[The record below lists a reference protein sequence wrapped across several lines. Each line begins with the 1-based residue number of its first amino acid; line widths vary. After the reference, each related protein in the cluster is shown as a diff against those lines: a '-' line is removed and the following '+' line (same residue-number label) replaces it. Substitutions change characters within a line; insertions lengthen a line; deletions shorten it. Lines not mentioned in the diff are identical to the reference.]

1 MFLNRMNNL
10 TGTLAFRLTAWY
22 AVIFTLCS
30 LLALSVFYYK
40 ISVITLTE
48 TDNELVEEID
58 EFALIV
64 RDGGAEHVKKYMR
77 AEVESEE
84 EDVFFRLLS
93 LDGQVLAM
101 NTKPFCNQ
109 VKLSGR
115 VLETLRLQAKPVFE
129 TITLPDYPYS
139 VRSVSGLISPE
150 LILHVGISLEQNE
163 KYLKVFKRLLLNLIF
178 PLFFISAVIGWFLAR
193 QALKGVEEV
202 TQTAMDISKGDYDKR
217 VQVKKRLLEINRL
230 ANTFNAMLDR
240 IQALIKGMGEITDN
254 VAHDLRSPLTRIR
267 GIAEMTLVGKSTVSD
282 YEKMAASTIEECDN
296 LISVINTMLDITEI
310 EAGVGR
316 FEKETV
322 HLNKLLMDACDL
334 FRPVAD
340 EKNIQLQGRMPDEIY
355 IQGDKSKL
363 QRMVTNLLENA
374 IKYTEPGGKVTIS
387 AYKDAGQARIVFS
400 DTGIGISE
408 ADLPKIFERF
418 YRCDNSRTQ
427 PGTGLGL
434 CLVKAIAMALGG
446 DIRVKS
452 KPNEGSTFSVS
463 LPL

>member
-1 MFLNRMNNL
+1 
-10 TGTLAFRLTAWY
+10 
-22 AVIFTLCS
+22 
-30 LLALSVFYYK
+30 
-40 ISVITLTE
+40 
-48 TDNELVEEID
+48 
-58 EFALIV
+58 
-64 RDGGAEHVKKYMR
+64 
-77 AEVESEE
+77 
-84 EDVFFRLLS
+84 
-93 LDGQVLAM
+93 
-101 NTKPFCNQ
+101 
-109 VKLSGR
+109 
-115 VLETLRLQAKPVFE
+115 
-129 TITLPDYPYS
+129 
-139 VRSVSGLISPE
+139 
-150 LILHVGISLEQNE
+150 
-163 KYLKVFKRLLLNLIF
+163 
-178 PLFFISAVIGWFLAR
+178 
-193 QALKGVEEV
+193 
-202 TQTAMDISKGDYDKR
+202 
-217 VQVKKRLLEINRL
+217 
-230 ANTFNAMLDR
+230 MLDR

-296 LISVINTMLDITEI
+296 LIDMINTMLDITEI

-316 FEKETV
+316 FEKETL

-340 EKNIQLQGRMPDEIY
+340 EKNIQIQGRWPDEIY
-355 IQGDKSKL
+355 IQGDKPKL

-408 ADLPKIFERF
+408 ADLPKIFDRF

-434 CLVKAIAMALGG
+434 CLVKAIVMALGG

>member
-22 AVIFTLCS
+22 AVIFTLFS

-40 ISVITLTE
+40 ISVITQTG

-64 RDGGAEHVKKYMR
+64 RDGGAAHVKKYMR

-93 LDGQVLAM
+93 LDGEVLAM
-101 NTKPFCNQ
+101 DTKPFCNQ
-109 VKLSGR
+109 VELSGR

-408 ADLPKIFERF
+408 ADLPKIFDRF

-446 DIRVKS
+446 DIRVTS
-452 KPNEGSTFSVS
+452 KPNQGSTFSVS